1 MLYKSLLGNLQKQ
14 EKVSVEE
21 KHHLQMSKDK
31 VQGNEV
37 LYNYVIGSMNKIPS
51 LQMRLREETWAR
63 FGGSM
68 LSAPDQCEH
77 MKFLIKATGA
87 KQGIEVG
94 VFTGYSALCMAQALP
109 SDGKLIALDI
119 SEDFTSI
126 GRKYWKEAGV
136 DKKIDLRLGPA
147 VEILDALCLDKNNL
161 EDFDFAYIDAD
172 KQNYLNYYQR
182 IMKLLKPN
190 GFIMLDN
197 VIWKG

>member
-1 MLYKSLLGNLQKQ
+1 
-14 EKVSVEE
+14 
-21 KHHLQMSKDK
+21 MSKDK

-51 LQMRLREETWAR
+51 LQMRLREDTWAR

-87 KQGIEVG
+87 KKGIEVG

-109 SDGKLIALDI
+109 SDGKLVALDI

-136 DKKIDLRLGPA
+136 DHKIDLRLGPA

-161 EDFDFAYIDAD
+161 EAFDFAYIDAD